1 MKKAASRFKLYA
13 TLSMLLAVAVVESS
27 SAKNPQQAYPS
38 MAPLSQYLMGDR
50 DAEIALARSAA
61 PTTISGQATVLVL
74 GPHGYV
80 TAVEG
85 KNGFVCMVD
94 RSWSAQFDF
103 PEFWNPK
110 LRGPTCFNP
119 QAARSI
125 LPVTNKRTELAL
137 AGQSKDQIV
146 EGIKAAFASKKLPP
160 LEPGAM
166 CYMMSKQA
174 YLNDSAGHWMPH
186 LMFYMPVEA
195 DWAADLPGSPVALN
209 PQFLAAPEK
218 IKVFMIPVG
227 KWSDGTLA
235 PVM

>member
-1 MKKAASRFKLYA
+1 MQQEVSRLKWCL
-13 TLSMLLAVAVVESS
+13 TPGVLLVIAICGSS
-27 SAKNPQQAYPS
+27 SAQDLQHAYPS
-38 MAPLSQYLMGDR
+38 MAPLSQYLMADR

-61 PTTISGQATVLVL
+61 PKAISGQATVLVL
-74 GPHGYV
+74 GTHGYV

-85 KNGFVCMVD
+85 SNGFVCMVD

-125 LPVTNKRTELAL
+125 LPIARKRTELAL
-137 AGQSKDQIV
+137 AGQSKDQIM
-146 EGIKAAFASKKLPP
+146 EGIKTALARQQLPP

-166 CYMMSKQA
+166 CFMMSKQG

-186 LMFYMPVEA
+186 LMFYTPLEA
-195 DWAADLPGSPVALN
+195 SWGADLPGSPILRN
-209 PQFLAAPEK
+209 PQFQAGPEK
-218 IKVFMIPVG
+218 INVFMIPAG
-227 KWSDGTLA
+227 RWSDGTPA
-235 PVM
+235 PAM

>member
-1 MKKAASRFKLYA
+1 
-13 TLSMLLAVAVVESS
+13 
-27 SAKNPQQAYPS
+27 
-38 MAPLSQYLMGDR
+38 
-50 DAEIALARSAA
+50 
-61 PTTISGQATVLVL
+61 
-74 GPHGYV
+74 
-80 TAVEG
+80 
-85 KNGFVCMVD
+85 
-94 RSWSAQFDF
+94 
-103 PEFWNPK
+103 
-110 LRGPTCFNP
+110 
-119 QAARSI
+119 
-125 LPVTNKRTELAL
+125 
-137 AGQSKDQIV
+137 
-146 EGIKAAFASKKLPP
+146 
-160 LEPGAM
+160 M